1 MPSWFRRRRSKKSE
15 AEASLQAQDG
25 SQSSLSSTITK
36 APTGGPDSFPE
47 RLWNQAYDE
56 LKIEE
61 PSLVKGYEKIL
72 SRELDNGG
80 SPSQEQPRIAVNSS
94 ARQLQMQQLVQN
106 GLRRTEREAAVQQG
120 ANDALQVIRAANGII
135 TSALQ
140 AAPQA
145 ALAWTGICL
154 ALEVGST
161 QRPA

>member
-1 MPSWFRRRRSKKSE
+1 MPAWFRRRRSKKSE

-25 SQSSLSSTITK
+25 SQSFLSSTITK

-47 RLWNQAYDE
+47 RLWNQVYVD
-56 LKIEE
+56 LKFEE

-106 GLRRTEREAAVQQG
+106 GLRRTEREAAEQQ
-120 ANDALQVIRAANGII
+120 NTKNTQQDNRAANGII

-145 ALAWTGICL
+145 
-154 ALEVGST
+154 
-161 QRPA
+161 